1 MLTGSELLAKIKQC
15 EGVSKTEMARACGYI
30 VEKDGKQRIKFA
42 EFYAALLEA
51 KGIDLGNGPSDA
63 KGRKL
68 SYRAKVQFN
77 GKLSVGEGYLRQMGM
92 EPGDEFEINV
102 GRKHITLTA
111 IQPA

>member
-1 MLTGSELLAKIKQC
+1 MLTGSELLAKVKQC
-15 EGVSKTEMARACGYI
+15 EGINKTEMARACGYT
-30 VEKDGKQRIKFA
+30 VEKDGRQRVKFA

-51 KGIDLGNGPSDA
+51 KGIDLGVSADEP

-77 GKLSVGEGYLRQMGM
+77 GKLQIGEGYMRQMGM

>member
-1 MLTGSELLAKIKQC
+1 MLTGTELLAKVKQC
-15 EGVSKTEMARACGYI
+15 EGINKTEMARACGYT
-30 VEKDGKQRIKFA
+30 VEKDGKQRVKFA

-51 KGIDLGNGPSDA
+51 KGIDIGTSTGDG

-77 GKLSVGEGYLRQMGM
+77 GKLQIGEGYLRQMGM

-111 IQPA
+111 VQAA